1 MNKIKELEPGMDNVE
16 FRAIIS
22 QVTVGKTNGANKSNY
37 LNLTLQDSTGI
48 LDAKMWSV
56 EKEDIEAFVQGTVV
70 EGKGDIIKYS
80 GARQMKVI
88 KMTAIEMTD
97 EQKSAFL
104 PKAPIDKDIMIKDIE
119 DTIAGMKNEDYK
131 TLTSAL
137 IEEHRDEFIL
147 FPAASRNHHEFIS
160 GLIYHT
166 YCMLQLAKSA
176 AKMYQSLDEDLLFA
190 GVILHDIGKI
200 RELSGPITPHYTVE
214 GNLLGH
220 ISIGAM
226 MISEKAKELGIND
239 EHVQLLIHMILSH
252 HGKNEY
258 GSPVLPQL
266 KEAEVLYLIDNID
279 ARMNMFLKAE
289 DQVEEGEYTK
299 RIFALENRN
308 VYKMKK

>member
-1 MNKIKELEPGMDNVE
+1 M
-16 FRAIIS
+16 
-22 QVTVGKTNGANKSNY
+22 
-37 LNLTLQDSTGI
+37 
-48 LDAKMWSV
+48 
-56 EKEDIEAFVQGTVV
+56 QGTVV

-104 PKAPIDKDIMIKDIE
+104 PKAPLDKDIMIKDIE

-147 FPAASRNHHEFIS
+147 FPAASRNHHEFVS